1 MRVTTNLI
9 FDQNLRAI
17 NTSQG
22 SLSDIQTQLAS
33 GKKLLRPS
41 DDPVGASQV
50 IRLTEEI
57 DKISQYQRNNDLV
70 TNALELQ
77 ETSLRTINDVLNR
90 ARVLTVQAGNGIMS
104 QADKQ
109 ALGSEIEQIRNQVVD
124 LMNTQNASGEYI
136 FAGFQSATQ
145 AFEFNPTATDNHIRF
160 VGDDGTNSVQL
171 SDSVT
176 IQSTST
182 GKTVFED
189 VRARLNYSVDN
200 AVGATIET
208 SKIKNQGSFDA
219 FHQQN
224 FDPANPLNNEYQ
236 FRITGANEVEITNIG
251 SGLVIETMPFV
262 SGELISFNGAEITA
276 NAVPGDSFTLSL
288 NRPEKTNVAE
298 TLHNLFL
305 ALNDSTLSQDEFNS
319 RIDDTLVGI
328 DNGLNKMA
336 RENSSV
342 GARLNIAQSATGS
355 LLDAEIANQK
365 ARSSI
370 EDVDYAEAS
379 SEFAKQETAL
389 EAAFASFPR
398 IANLSLFNYI

>member
-342 GARLNIAQSATGS
+342 GARLNIAQSVTGS

>member
-104 QADKQ
+104 EADKQ

-208 SKIKNQGSFDA
+208 SKIKNQGTFDA

-236 FRITGANEVEITNIG
+236 FRITVANEVEITNIG
-251 SGLVIETMPFV
+251 SGLVVETMPFV

-305 ALNDSTLSQDEFNS
+305 ALNDSTLSQEDFNS

-342 GARLNIAQSATGS
+342 GARLNIAQSVTGS

-379 SEFAKQETAL
+379 SAFAKQETAL